1 MNKLEFGDINKFLTS
16 LGLIFIALA
25 FFLPWFVSQ
34 NNSILLIEKN
44 QIQNFTL
51 TAQSIINSQQKV
63 LQQVNDVIIPISIM
77 LIVFGVLSLSVGIY
91 RWWNRQDVLDEIQNE
106 ELIAKRFQNISYVE
120 KRNTIENEIES
131 NDVKSNLST
140 DEKQLESTDT
150 SIINQRVETYLKF
163 ENIIYSQLSQR
174 FKNNFIPSQNVRIND
189 IDYDIVFKSKR
200 AEVKD
205 RIVEIKYFD
214 TFLNY
219 ESIKFSVDKL
229 FNSTS
234 QYQNLFRRAA
244 ISLLVVIYS
253 QNEYS
258 ETPLKFKRDLE
269 DYAKTM
275 RKSLRVIFISETD
288 LLQGKDVKIF

>member
-51 TAQSIINSQQKV
+51 TAQNIINSQQKV

-150 SIINQRVETYLKF
+150 NIINQRVETYLKF

-174 FKNNFIPSQNVRIND
+174 FKDNFIPSQNVRIND

-200 AEVKD
+200 VEVKD

-234 QYQNLFRRAA
+234 QYQNLFRREA

>member
-1 MNKLEFGDINKFLTS
+1 MSKLEFGDINKFLTS
-16 LGLIFIALA
+16 LGLIYIALA
-25 FFLPWFVSQ
+25 FFLPWFVNQ
-34 NNSILLIEKN
+34 NNSFLLIDRKS
-44 QIQNFTL
+44 ILDL
-51 TAQSIINSQQKV
+51 TETSQQIINKQQGVLLKV
-63 LQQVNDVIIPISIM
+63 NNLIIPISFF
-77 LIVFGVLSLSVGIY
+77 LIALGIIFLSIGIY
-91 RWWNRQDVLDEIQNE
+91 RWWRRQNVLDEIQNE
-106 ELIAKRFQNISYVE
+106 ELISKKFQNISDVE
-120 KRNTIENEIES
+120 KRNKIEIEIES
-131 NDVKSNLST
+131 NDVTSNLRIE
-140 DEKQLESTDT
+140 EKELESNDT
-150 SIINQRVETYLKF
+150 NIINQRVETYLKY

-174 FKNNFIPSQNVRIND
+174 FKDNFIPNQNVRIND

-219 ESIKFSVDKL
+219 KSLKFYVDKL
-229 FNSTS
+229 FYSTS
-234 QYQNLFRRAA
+234 QYENLFKRSA

-258 ETPLKFKRDLE
+258 ETPLKFKSDLE